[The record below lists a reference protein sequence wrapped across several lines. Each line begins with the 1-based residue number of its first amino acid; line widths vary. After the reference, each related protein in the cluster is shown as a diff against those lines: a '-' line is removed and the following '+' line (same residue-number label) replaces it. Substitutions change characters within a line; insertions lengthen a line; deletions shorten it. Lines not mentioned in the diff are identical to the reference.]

1 MMDEGMTKKA
11 KKSKKKIAIP
21 RRRWQINPSMRVEES
36 SKHYFRPK
44 TKQQDRQPQDEQ
56 G

>member
-21 RRRWQINPSMRVEES
+21 RRRWQINPSERVEES
-36 SKHYFRPK
+36 AKRYSRPK
-44 TKQQDRQPQDEQ
+44 AKSQDRQSQDEQ
-56 G
+56 E